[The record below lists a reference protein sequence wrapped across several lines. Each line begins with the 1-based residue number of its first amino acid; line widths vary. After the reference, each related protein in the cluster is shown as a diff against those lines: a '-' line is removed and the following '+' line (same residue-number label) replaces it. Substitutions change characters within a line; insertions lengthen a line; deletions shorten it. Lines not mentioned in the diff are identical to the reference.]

1 MIYRA
6 IGKAVVKYASFYL
19 RQRYARPA
27 RIGIGAAAV
36 VLGVALYLA
45 SRHVPEG

>member
-1 MIYRA
+1 MVYRT

-27 RIGIGAAAV
+27 RIGVGVAAV
-36 VLGVALYLA
+36 LVGVALYLA
-45 SRHVPEG
+45 GRNVPEG